1 MLFNLCH
8 EGSLLRVVC
17 FPHGLP
23 KQGEAG
29 WQDGQIFH
37 KSEMNEDCND
47 LASPAMHARFTLPF
61 ATHGEY
67 LPAAQSFNPIMKT
80 PLIICSI
87 LSLFSSL
94 ALAEVKLP
102 ALFTDNLVLQQRKP
116 VSVWGWAAADEDVSV
131 RFAGQTQVTRADLD
145 GKWRVTLDPLVA
157 SAQPQELTV
166 VGKNTITL
174 KNLLVGEV
182 WVCSGQSNMQ
192 WTVSQAGNAQQEIAG
207 ANFPQIR
214 MFNVERAPSLSP
226 IADVKGSWKEASP
239 ANAGQFSA
247 VAYFFGRHLHQ
258 VLKVPVGLIN
268 TSWGGTRI
276 EAWTSRESLEERPC
290 AAQLLSDWDGI
301 RQGWDAAAESAKFE
315 VAKAE
320 WQAQVK
326 KINEENAKL
335 PSDQKK
341 KAPPAPR
348 PSDDPNKT
356 PHHPAVLF
364 NGMVSPLI
372 PYAIQGAIWYQG
384 ESNQK
389 RAFQYQE
396 LLPNMIND
404 WRTRWNDEFSFY
416 IVQLA
421 SFGNGSPVT
430 KDAGVP
436 DTWAELQ
443 EAQYLTAITLPK
455 TGLAVINDIGEEKD
469 IHPKN
474 KQEVGRRL
482 ALWALAKDYGRA
494 ETVFSGP
501 LFKNAITE
509 GNKVRVQFD
518 HVGGGLKTRDG
529 AELKHFQI
537 AGEDKKWV
545 WAQAKIENNEVIVS
559 SDAVPAPVGVRYAW
573 AAWPEGANLINAEGL
588 PASAFRT
595 DEFIPTT
602 LGVTSPFQEVQKAVA
617 K

>member
-1 MLFNLCH
+1 MFFPLASVHTPMKTIFLTCFVL
-8 EGSLLRVVC
+8 SLL
-17 FPHGLP
+17 
-23 KQGEAG
+23 
-29 WQDGQIFH
+29 
-37 KSEMNEDCND
+37 N
-47 LASPAMHARFTLPF
+47 T
-61 ATHGEY
+61 
-67 LPAAQSFNPIMKT
+67 
-80 PLIICSI
+80 
-87 LSLFSSL
+87 L
-94 ALAEVKLP
+94 ALADVKLP
-102 ALFTDNLVLQQRKP
+102 ALFTDNLVLQQGKP
-116 VSVWGWAAADEDVSV
+116 VAIWGLAAADEDVSV
-131 RFAGQTQVTRADLD
+131 NFAGQTQVTRADLD
-145 GKWRVTLDPLVA
+145 GKWRVSLDPLVA
-157 SAQPQELTV
+157 NAQPQEMTV
-166 VGKNTITL
+166 IGKNTITL

-192 WTVSQAGNAQQEIAG
+192 WTVSQSGNAEQEIAG

-214 MFNVERAPSLSP
+214 MFNVERVTSMTPAT
-226 IADVKGSWKEASP
+226 DVKGTWQEANP
-239 ANAGQFSA
+239 ASVGQFSA
-247 VAYFFGRHLHQ
+247 AAYFFGRHLHQ

-290 AAQLLSDWDGI
+290 AAQMLSDWDGT
-301 RQGWDAAAESAKFE
+301 RKGWDATAENAKFE

-320 WQAQVK
+320 WQAAVK
-326 KINEENAKL
+326 KINDENVKL
-335 PSDQKK
+335 PADKKK

-356 PHHPAVLF
+356 PQHPAVLF
-364 NGMVSPLI
+364 NAMIAPLI

-404 WRTRWNDEFSFY
+404 WRKRWNDEFSFN

-421 SFGNGSPVT
+421 NFGNGQPVT
-430 KDAGVP
+430 KEPGVADP
-436 DTWAELQ
+436 WVELQ

-455 TGLAVINDIGEEKD
+455 TGLAVINDIGEEKN

-482 ALWALAKDYGRA
+482 ALWALAKNYGRA
-494 ETVFSGP
+494 DTVFSGP
-501 LFKNAITE
+501 MFKNAITE
-509 GNKVRVQFD
+509 GNKVRLQFD
-518 HVGGGLKTRDG
+518 HLGGGLKTRDG
-529 AELKHFQI
+529 GELKQFQI
-537 AGEDKKWV
+537 TGEDKKWV
-545 WAQAKIENNEVIVS
+545 WAQAKIENNEVIVT
-559 SDAVPAPVGVRYAW
+559 SDAVPAPIGVRYAW

-588 PASAFRT
+588 PAGCFRT
-595 DEFIPTT
+595 DEFIPST